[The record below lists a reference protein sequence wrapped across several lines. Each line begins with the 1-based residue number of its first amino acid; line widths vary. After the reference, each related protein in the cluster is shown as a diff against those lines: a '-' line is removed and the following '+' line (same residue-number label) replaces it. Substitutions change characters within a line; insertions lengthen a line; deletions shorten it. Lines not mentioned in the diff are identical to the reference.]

1 MTLGHDS
8 TGDDGAPAEGDAK
21 RRARRLL
28 TATGLGLALLLLV
41 AIAWAAEPFQP
52 DSFGPG
58 HDARAYWAVSP
69 DEPYMAGVGQESA
82 YLYSPAFLQVV
93 SPLGLLSWTA
103 FLATWTMLLLAVL
116 RWLVG
121 PLLFGP
127 VLLLALP
134 ELWGGNIAILM
145 AAGIVV
151 GLRWAGAW
159 ALLIL
164 TKVTPGLGLLWF
176 LARRDWRSLAWAG
189 VVTLGVAGVS
199 AVVEPDAW
207 GDWFRLLM
215 ESTGASTVGHSLPI
229 PLWARL
235 PVAAAVIVSA
245 ARTDRRWLLPFGVL
259 LALPII
265 WWGSFAILAA
275 SVALRRH
282 EIEEWLLGQ
291 VARRTR
297 ANDTEADGA
306 RR

>member
-1 MTLGHDS
+1 MTLAHDS
-8 TGDDGAPAEGDAK
+8 TGDDDAPAEGDAK

-28 TATGLGLALLLLV
+28 TATGLGLALLLLA

-69 DEPYMAGVGQESA
+69 DEPYVAGVGQESA
-82 YLYSPAFLQVV
+82 YLYSPAFLRVV

-103 FLATWTMLLLAVL
+103 FLATWTVLLLAVL

-176 LARRDWRSLAWAG
+176 LTRRDWRSLAWAG

-199 AVVEPDAW
+199 AMVAPDAW

-215 ESTGASTVGHSLPI
+215 DSTGASTVGHSLPI

-235 PVAAAVIVSA
+235 PAAAAVIVYA

-297 ANDTEADGA
+297 ANDPEADGA